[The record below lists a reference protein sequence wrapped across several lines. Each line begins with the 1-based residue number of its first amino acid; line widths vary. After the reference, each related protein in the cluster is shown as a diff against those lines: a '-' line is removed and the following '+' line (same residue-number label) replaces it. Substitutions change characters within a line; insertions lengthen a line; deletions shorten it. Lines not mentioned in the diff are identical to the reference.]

1 MLVYVTREI
10 DEDNSCSGVI
20 LRPEV
25 IYRIRTLTK
34 SEKEYLEPFNSNG
47 YGYKWNL
54 KIEGEDKRRK
64 KCSLYLMSFEFR
76 EWIKDG
82 TMVIINES

>member
-10 DEDNSCSGVI
+10 DEDNSRSGVI

-47 YGYKWNL
+47 YKWNL

-64 KCSLYLMSFEFR
+64 KRSLYLMSSEFR

-82 TMVIINES
+82 TMVIVNES